1 MAADHDDFS
10 HLDRAGEATAR
21 LASQSRAVV
30 WVAVGAALSLSWGLL
45 FAIAAAGREFGGL
58 SGGPGGSLLPALPM
72 TLPVPLATFI
82 DLCLTPA
89 GFAPSAPAQFAALA
103 AMWMLT
109 SVAMMLP
116 SAAPMLRT
124 YCEIADTA
132 AAKGEP
138 AVHPLVLVVGY
149 LAVWLAAALAF
160 AGVTMA
166 VGALG
171 GTASIGV
178 GAVMLILAGAYQF
191 SPLKEACLRKCRR
204 PFAILFARWSP
215 RPAKIF
221 RLGVEQGL
229 WCLGCCWA
237 LMLVMLAVGTM
248 NLFWMALIALFAT
261 VEKQAGNRAPTF
273 VAGAILLVWGAGL
286 LVSSL

>member
-1 MAADHDDFS
+1 MAADPDDFS

-21 LASQSRAVV
+21 LVTQSRTVV
-30 WVAVGAALSLSWGLL
+30 WVAVAAALALSWGLL
-45 FAIAAAGREFGGL
+45 AVIASTQPVDGL
-58 SGGPGGSLLPALPM
+58 SAGPGGGLLPALPLS
-72 TLPVPLATFI
+72 LPTPLSNLVS
-82 DLCLTPA
+82 LCLTPTA
-89 GFAPSAPAQFAALA
+89 ASASPGARFAALA
-103 AMWMLT
+103 LMWTLT

-138 AVHPLVLVVGY
+138 AVHPLVLVAGY
-149 LAVWLAAALAF
+149 LTVWLAAALGF
-160 AGVTMA
+160 AAVTMA
-166 VGALG
+166 VGAFG
-171 GTASIGV
+171 GPASLGV
-178 GAVMLILAGAYQF
+178 GAVMLVLAGAYQF
-191 SPLKEACLRKCRR
+191 SPLKEACLKKCRR

-261 VEKQAGNRAPTF
+261 VEKQAGNRVPTF
-273 VAGAILLVWGAGL
+273 VAGAILLVWGAAL